1 MCVTCCL
8 EFKLF
13 AQVIAQR
20 GQLFTALNLF
30 FVTPEASHTMP
41 SVSWLC
47 VQVKPWLESCSQFC
61 CLRSWEAALGI
72 DVHSPRGVLLVKS
85 AISTFSCTNGVVIAC
100 DVTFLSAGSSSF
112 FLGFCCV
119 KRDLVF
125 FLRILDLNGG
135 SPPLTY
141 KRFLHI
147 LSLLGDPEVPVRNLT
162 AEDFQ

>member
-13 AQVIAQR
+13 AEVFAQR
-20 GQLFTALNLF
+20 GQLFTTLNLC
-30 FVTPEASHTMP
+30 FVASEVSHTLP
-41 SVSWLC
+41 CVSWLC
-47 VQVKPWLESCSQFC
+47 VAVCGC
-61 CLRSWEAALGI
+61 AGEAMAGI
-72 DVHSPRGVLLVKS
+72 LIPVLLSWVLRNCS
-85 AISTFSCTNGVVIAC
+85 WDRCTFTYGSFTCKHSGALMGVVIAC
-100 DVTFLSAGSSSF
+100 DVTFLSTGSSSL
-112 FLGFCCV
+112 FLYFCCV
-119 KRDLVF
+119 KRDLF